1 MPEARFLNFAFSL
14 PVNLT
19 LLALTAQKMKFSI
32 KVFFSKFDKN
42 PQKTANI
49 VKSTEENL
57 NGKLNFLCSVS

>member
-1 MPEARFLNFAFSL
+1 MPEARSLNFAFSL

-49 VKSTEENL
+49 VKSTEENP
-57 NGKLNFLCSVS
+57 NGKLHFLCSVS